1 MLGSI
6 GTDIQNIA
14 NKVKTSIES
23 TLNKTF
29 KTYNVVK
36 SDPPFDPAHSSYRM
50 EVLTDDNGVV
60 RVKTV
65 RKESGHEW
73 ESYVEQYDQ
82 GGEVKAI
89 GGGPNSATALSSKGK
104 ISKGLKDLADSI
116 RKDVETSLNKTF
128 NTYNVVS
135 SYPEYAPEHA
145 SYRMELQTDNEGI
158 VTVKTVKKENGQEW
172 ETSVESYD
180 HGKKLDQPATGTTG
194 TTGTTGATGTTGTTD
209 ATYSADQLA
218 ESMKAL
224 HLKVRNDLE
233 KSLNKQFNTFNV
245 VKHDP
250 PYAPEHSSYRLEV
263 QTEEN
268 GHVKVTT
275 VKKEDGHEWT
285 TSVAEYD
292 QGSLVSGSQAAQ

>member
-1 MLGSI
+1 MLGSL

-14 NKVKTSIES
+14 NKVKNSIETKLS
-23 TLNKTF
+23 KTF
-29 KTYNVVK
+29 KTFNVVT
-36 SDPPFDPAHSSYRM
+36 SDPPYDPQHSSYRM

-65 RKESGHEW
+65 RKESGQEW

-82 GGEVKAI
+82 GGSVTAI
-89 GGGPNSATALSSKGK
+89 GGGPNSASALTDKGK

-116 RKDVETSLNKTF
+116 RKDIEGSLNKTF
-128 NTYNVVS
+128 QTYNVVRS
-135 SYPEYAPEHA
+135 EPEFAPEHV

-180 HGKKLDQPATGTTG
+180 QGKKVEG
-194 TTGTTGATGTTGTTD
+194 GAKPTSNVE
-209 ATYSADQLA
+209 YSADQLA

-224 HLKVRNDLE
+224 HLKVRNDVE
-233 KSLNKQFNTFNV
+233 KSLNKQFKDFKV
-245 VKHDP
+245 VKHEP
-250 PYAPEHSSYRLEV
+250 EYHPEHTSYRLEV
-263 QTEEN
+263 ETEEN
-268 GHVKVTT
+268 GNVKVTT
-275 VKKEDGHEWT
+275 VKKEEGHEWT

-292 QGSLVSGSQAAQ
+292 HGKLVSGSQASQ

>member
-14 NKVKTSIES
+14 NKVKTSIETKLS
-23 TLNKTF
+23 KTF
-29 KTYNVVK
+29 KTFDVVT

-65 RKESGHEW
+65 RKESGQEW

-82 GGEVKAI
+82 GGSVTGI
-89 GGGPNSATALSSKGK
+89 GGGPNSASALTDKGK
-104 ISKGLKDLADSI
+104 ISKGLRELADKI

-128 NTYNVVS
+128 QTYNVVKS
-135 SYPEYAPEHA
+135 EPEYAPEHV
-145 SYRMELQTDNEGI
+145 SYRMELQTDDHGLI
-158 VTVKTVKKENGQEW
+158 TVKTVKKENGQEW

-180 HGKKLDQPATGTTG
+180 QGKVVEG
-194 TTGTTGATGTTGTTD
+194 GAKAGQ
-209 ATYSADQLA
+209 AVQYSADQLA
-218 ESMKAL
+218 DSMNKL
-224 HLKVRNDLE
+224 HLKVRNDVE
-233 KSLNKQFNTFNV
+233 KSLNKQFKDFNV

-250 PYAPEHSSYRLEV
+250 PFAPEHTSYRLEV
-263 QTEEN
+263 QTEDN
-268 GHVKVTT
+268 GNVKVTT
-275 VKKEDGHEWT
+275 VRKESGHEWT

-292 QGSLVSGSQAAQ
+292 HGNLVSGSQAAQ